1 MSDKFT
7 SFKEV
12 TLKVKHGNVSTCISG
27 ELGKHCAQFACDSR
41 PVSHFHLKISFCT
54 ENKQLISKLGTNN
67 IRHTPLLEF
76 NPAMLFPRKLTW
88 TKLTV
93 SFAAHS
99 STCINSV
106 CCTIL
111 AVTEFITGSLQVF
124 IAMKSINWLNTITR
138 NWKGHLLF
146 ICNPTIIV
154 VRSAFISFD
163 LKKNFYK
170 RSCKYIIT

>member
-41 PVSHFHLKISFCT
+41 LVSHFHLKISFYT
-54 ENKQLISKLGTNN
+54 ENKQLISKLGTNSYDILHCWN
-67 IRHTPLLEF
+67 LIQRCFSRGNLPEQNVPSLSQ
-76 NPAMLFPRKLTW
+76 
-88 TKLTV
+88 LTV
-93 SFAAHS
+93 ARA
-99 STCINSV
+99 STRYV
-106 CCTIL
+106 EL
-111 AVTEFITGSLQVF
+111 FLQLFITGSLQVF

-138 NWKGHLLF
+138 HWKGHLLF

-163 LKKNFYK
+163 LKKKFYK